1 MKYPKVFQEGAKKA
15 AKWIQEN
22 PKNTAA
28 YTVAGTVLLV
38 PGIIAGPALAAAGFG
53 AAGPVAGTIAAGT
66 QASIGNVAA
75 GSLFATLQSAGMAG
89 YGAAVVNGI
98 ISAGGALGMAATGA
112 RHAWQERMRKNPEGD
127 LILIENTWASLNSEV
142 KQDSGKCDVPVN
154 DMTNITEVKEA
165 VEKYWE
171 CISADEIQE
180 RIDTI
185 PKQIEAYEK
194 NVGDTGY

>member
-1 MKYPKVFQEGAKKA
+1 MNYSKIFQEGAKKA
-15 AKWIQEN
+15 AKWVQEN

-53 AAGPVAGTIAAGT
+53 AAGPVAGTIAAGA

-89 YGAAVVNGI
+89 YGAAVVNGVI
-98 ISAGGALGMAATGA
+98 AAGGGLGMAATGA
-112 RHAWQERMRKNPEGD
+112 RQAWQSMRKNPKGD
-127 LILIENTWASLNSEV
+127 LILIENTWASLNSDV

-154 DMTNITEVKEA
+154 DITNITEVKEA

-171 CISADEIQE
+171 CVSADEIQE
-180 RIDTI
+180 LSDTI